1 MAETSA
7 SVVDMTLPAQDSQVV
22 VHLPHLGSSYS
33 RSHKEEEVLVQ
44 GLLQGQGS
52 LTCTAS

>member
-7 SVVDMTLPAQDSQVV
+7 SVVDMTLPAQDGQVV

-52 LTCTAS
+52 LTSTAS